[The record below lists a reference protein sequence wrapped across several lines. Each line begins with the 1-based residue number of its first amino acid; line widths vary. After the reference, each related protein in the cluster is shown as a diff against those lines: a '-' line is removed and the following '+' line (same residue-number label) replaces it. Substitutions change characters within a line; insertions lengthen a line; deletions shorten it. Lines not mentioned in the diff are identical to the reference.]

1 MKILKIMPFILFSF
15 MLLNNA
21 FAFKEGSFLIVV
33 DPVANIKKEPVD
45 TVKGYAHDDL
55 QETQVLYNEVLLYKG
70 ENADWYKVEA
80 MEQQEFSHHQIWQG
94 YPGWINKKSVEFI
107 DNISEYNSVVKNKL
121 AKIYSSP
128 ILHKKV
134 VLTVSMGTR
143 FKIIGQQGGYYKV
156 SLVGNKIGWI
166 EKENLSKL
174 DMKLNRQQLGK
185 NLLFTAKS
193 FVNTPYLW
201 GGRSMFMPKLDTAV
215 TGVDCSGLTSLAYR
229 ANNINIPR
237 DAHEQWMV
245 AQKVSAGGLKAGDL
259 IFISAKG
266 CFDKIAH
273 VMLYIKGEYFIESS
287 GTGNRVGIKKF
298 KKKFGLTLSEL
309 IKQDCL
315 INNQKVYFGR
325 VVF

>member
-1 MKILKIMPFILFSF
+1 MKVLIPIFFILLDFLF
-15 MLLNNA
+15 LNNV
-21 FAFKEGSFLIVV
+21 FAYKEGSFLIVV
-33 DPVANIKKEPVD
+33 DPVANLKKEPVD
-45 TVKGYAHDDL
+45 TAKGYAHDDL
-55 QETQVLYNEVLLYKG
+55 QQTQVLYNEALLYKG

-80 MEQQEFSHHQIWQG
+80 MEQQEFSQHQIWQG

-107 DNISEYNSVVKNKL
+107 DNIPEYNSVVKNKL
-121 AKIYSSP
+121 AKIYSAP
-128 ILHKKV
+128 VFHKKV

-156 SLVGNKIGWI
+156 SLAGNKIGWTK
-166 EKENLSKL
+166 KENLLKF

-201 GGRSMFMPKLDTAV
+201 GGRSMFMPELDIAV

-229 ANNINIPR
+229 ANNIDIPR

-245 AQKVSAGGLKAGDL
+245 AQKVSAGGRKAGDL

-266 CFDKIAH
+266 YFDKITH

-298 KKKFGLTLSEL
+298 KKKFGVTLSEL
-309 IKQDCL
+309 IKQDCF
-315 INNQKVYFGR
+315 IDNQKIYFGR